1 MRRYLSGF
9 SCSSKAFKSYGTQ
22 KYLTKVKKVT
32 AVAAGVPWRLV
43 RPMLRDDGRV
53 LRLGYAVLHT
63 TTIYPGQGTD
73 GMTDGEGRPS
83 LGSALTY
90 AHSVLHGHAPW
101 TLHGGSDGQLTCTC
115 TYM

>member
-1 MRRYLSGF
+1 MKNRISVHSLGG
-9 SCSSKAFKSYGTQ
+9 AQ

-63 TTIYPGQGTD
+63 NLQSSTLARVPTAYRR
-73 GMTDGEGRPS
+73 GRS
-83 LGSALTY
+83 S
-90 AHSVLHGHAPW
+90 
-101 TLHGGSDGQLTCTC
+101 
-115 TYM
+115 

>member
-1 MRRYLSGF
+1 MDCVRPVISPQPCASCPISPRCKGVRFPYVSAPISGF

-63 TTIYPGQGTD
+63 NHLPWPGYRR
-73 GMTDGEGRPS
+73 GRS
-83 LGSALTY
+83 S
-90 AHSVLHGHAPW
+90 
-101 TLHGGSDGQLTCTC
+101 
-115 TYM
+115 

>member
-1 MRRYLSGF
+1 MKNRISARTDSLGPKECADIRFFNPRSAPISSF
-9 SCSSKAFKSYGTQ
+9 SSSSKAFKSYGGQ

-63 TTIYPGQGTD
+63 NHLPWPGYRR
-73 GMTDGEGRPS
+73 GRS
-83 LGSALTY
+83 S
-90 AHSVLHGHAPW
+90 
-101 TLHGGSDGQLTCTC
+101 
-115 TYM
+115 